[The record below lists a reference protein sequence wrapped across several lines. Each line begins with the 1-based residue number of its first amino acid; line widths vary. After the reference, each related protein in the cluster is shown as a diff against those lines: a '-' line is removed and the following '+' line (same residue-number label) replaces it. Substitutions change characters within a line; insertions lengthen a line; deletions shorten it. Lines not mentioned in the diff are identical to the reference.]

1 MRRFATAYLT
11 RTAELYSRFRETVS
25 RRRLSGEPE
34 LGRGDWDQQPAP
46 DLDRVQPAGGDL
58 LEGLGSTEAGPVQK
72 FREAEATLLGA
83 GDCLTNSRT
92 LRRSVGQPAS
102 GALRKH
108 LELLPRY
115 CWNLTT
121 VTLGRHS

>member
-58 LEGLGSTEAGPVQK
+58 LKEFVIGKDHESPMLSSCRIGDEREDLEHHRHRPV
-72 FREAEATLLGA
+72 T
-83 GDCLTNSRT
+83 GDGVR
-92 LRRSVGQPAS
+92 
-102 GALRKH
+102 
-108 LELLPRY
+108 
-115 CWNLTT
+115 
-121 VTLGRHS
+121 